1 MTGLVLLLLASSAI
15 EQYNRANA
23 LFQQRKFAEA
33 GESIDRALEADPRF
47 VPALTLRGKL
57 AMALGRKTVA
67 RESFEKAAALA
78 PDAAYAQFML
88 GFFYYVEN
96 DFRKSAPALER
107 ASRLDPADPR
117 AVLYLALSQEGLAQ
131 PELAISLYRKAIEL
145 EARADK
151 PDPET
156 YTAYG
161 RLLFTLGRFEESARQ
176 VERVLELDPQ
186 SRDGHYERARLM
198 LETGKFA
205 KAAEEGEKALRSPEP
220 GATERQ
226 IHFVLARAY
235 AQLGRQ
241 DLYELHRRKLE
252 ESPASL
258 RR

>member
-1 MTGLVLLLLASSAI
+1 MTGLVLLLLASSAA

-33 GESIDRALEADPRF
+33 GEAIDRALEADPRY

-57 AMALGRKTVA
+57 AMALERTAVA
-67 RESFEKAAALA
+67 REAFEKAAALA
-78 PDAAYAQFML
+78 PNSAYAQFML

-107 ASRLDPADPR
+107 ASRLDPADSR
-117 AVLYLALSQEGLAQ
+117 AVLYLALSHEGLAE
-131 PELAISLYRKAIEL
+131 PELAISLYQKAIEL
-145 EARADK
+145 ETRAGK
-151 PDPET
+151 PDAET
-156 YTAYG
+156 HTAYG
-161 RLLFTLGRFEESARQ
+161 RLLFTLGRLEESGRQ
-176 VERVLELDPQ
+176 VERVLQLDPQ

-198 LETGKFA
+198 LGSRRFA
-205 KAAEEGEKALRSPEP
+205 EAAEEGEKALRSPEP

>member
-1 MTGLVLLLLASSAI
+1 MRALLLLLLASSAI
-15 EQYNRANA
+15 DQYNRANA
-23 LFQQRKFAEA
+23 LFQQRKFAAAAEA
-33 GESIDRALEADPRF
+33 IDSALEADPRY

-57 AMALGRKTVA
+57 AMALERNAVA

-78 PDAAYAQFML
+78 PDSAYVQFML

-96 DFRKSAPALER
+96 DFKKSVPALEH
-107 ASRLDPADPR
+107 ASHLDPADPR
-117 AVLYLALSQEGLAQ
+117 AVLYLALSHEGLAQ
-131 PELAISLYRKAIEL
+131 PELAIPLYRKAIEL
-145 EARADK
+145 EARAGQ

-156 YTAYG
+156 HTAFG
-161 RLLFTLGRFEESARQ
+161 RLLFTLGRFEESASQ
-176 VERVLELDPQ
+176 VEQVLALDPQ
-186 SRDGHYERARLM
+186 SRDGHYERARLL
-198 LETGKFA
+198 LEARKFA
-205 KAAEEGEKALRSPEP
+205 EAAEEGEKALGSNRP
-220 GATERQ
+220 GATDRQ

>member
-1 MTGLVLLLLASSAI
+1 MMWLVPLLLASSAVD
-15 EQYNRANA
+15 QYNRANA
-23 LFQQRKFAEA
+23 LFQQRRFTEA
-33 GESIDRALEADPRF
+33 GEAIERALEADPRY

-57 AMALGRKTVA
+57 AMALERNTVA
-67 RESFEKAAALA
+67 RESFEKAAGLA
-78 PDAAYAQFML
+78 PDSAYAQFML
-88 GFFYYVEN
+88 GFFYYLEN
-96 DFRKSAPALER
+96 DFRKSVPALER
-107 ASRLDPADPR
+107 ASRLNPADPR

-131 PELAISLYRKAIEL
+131 PDLAIPLYRKAMEL
-145 EARADK
+145 ETRAGK
-151 PDPET
+151 ADPET

-161 RLLFTLGRFEESARQ
+161 RLLFALGRFEESARQ
-176 VERVLELDPQ
+176 VERVLELNPR

-198 LETGKFA
+198 LEARKFA
-205 KAAEEGEKALRSPEP
+205 EAAEEGEKALRSPPP